1 MKQKFTLAFILL
13 MLFTQAKSQTT
24 TTSQIDQNRNSCGDY
39 LKLKKVIEEISG
51 RIADDYAQDAVFI
64 TRFKKAQ
71 ASWEAFRDAQLDMI
85 FPDNDKSSYGTNYP
99 TCRCNWLLEFSN
111 ARLDYLVKWVAHTDE
126 NESCGGSI
134 SSKKRKS
141 YIKFND

>member
-1 MKQKFTLAFILL
+1 MKQIFTLALMLL
-13 MLFTQAKSQTT
+13 LFTQAHSQTT
-24 TTSQIDQNRNSCGDY
+24 TTSQLDQNRNSCGDY
-39 LKLKKVIEEISG
+39 LKLKKVIEETSQ
-51 RIADDYAQDAVFI
+51 RITEDYAQDVVFMS
-64 TRFKKAQ
+64 RFKKAQ
-71 ASWEAFRDAQLDMI
+71 ASWEAYRDAQLDMI

-111 ARLDYLVKWVAHTDE
+111 ARLDYLVKWIAHTDDY
-126 NESCGGSI
+126 ESCGGSI

>member
-1 MKQKFTLAFILL
+1 MKQKFPLAFILL
-13 MLFTQAKSQTT
+13 MLFTQAKSQNT

-71 ASWEAFRDAQLDMI
+71 ASWEAFRDA
-85 FPDNDKSSYGTNYP
+85 
-99 TCRCNWLLEFSN
+99 
-111 ARLDYLVKWVAHTDE
+111 
-126 NESCGGSI
+126 
-134 SSKKRKS
+134 
-141 YIKFND
+141 